1 MCVDEKKQ
9 KKKIIKNKKK
19 QYWNLASEKNIILN
33 VVNRVWAV
41 CFSQIMK
48 PLSSHI
54 FEFTFVALKKL
65 IIILTKVIVV

>member
-1 MCVDEKKQ
+1 M
-9 KKKIIKNKKK
+9 
-19 QYWNLASEKNIILN
+19 ASEKNIILN

-48 PLSSHI
+48 PLSSLV

-65 IIILTKVIVV
+65 SIILTKVIVV